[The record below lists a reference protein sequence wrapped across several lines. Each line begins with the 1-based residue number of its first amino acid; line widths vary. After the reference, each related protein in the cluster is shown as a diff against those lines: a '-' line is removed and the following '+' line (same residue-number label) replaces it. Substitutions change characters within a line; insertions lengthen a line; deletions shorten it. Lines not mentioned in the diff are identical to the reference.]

1 MPPAT
6 PPARSSPWMEAGSL
20 GDRSLVSEPPDPP
33 DPRVLEGIA
42 LIRRRC
48 WFQAHE
54 VLELAWREAA
64 PPYKHWLQGLLHGA
78 VALEHLRRGNP
89 RGAWGQ
95 WDKARRRLADVPR
108 ELAGVDAAAWR
119 DALDAFAR
127 AIDLPERS
135 RRHVA
140 RLPVDD
146 LPPLP
151 PVEDWPLP

>member
-1 MPPAT
+1 
-6 PPARSSPWMEAGSL
+6 MEAGSL
-20 GDRSLVSEPPDPP
+20 ADRGRQPPPSAPP

-42 LIRRRC
+42 LIRARE
-48 WFQAHE
+48 WFEAHE
-54 VLELAWREAA
+54 ALELAWRDAA

-95 WDKARRRLADVPR
+95 WDKARKRLADAPT
-108 ELAGVDAAAWR
+108 ELAGINPVAWR
-119 DALDAFAR
+119 QALDAFAA

-140 RLPVDD
+140 RLPADD
-146 LPPLP
+146 LPVLP
-151 PVEDWPLP
+151 AVEEWPLP